1 MKRKRG
7 IYILPSTLTTL
18 GLFSGFYAI
27 ISSVQGDYV
36 HAAWAIIVA
45 VVFDI
50 LDGRVARLLH
60 AESKFGA
67 EYDSLCDM
75 ISFGVAPALLLYL
88 WALGSMGNLGW
99 VASFFVTACA
109 ALRLAR
115 FNTQAAH
122 DDKRYF
128 QGLPTPASAIFISA
142 SVLVY
147 SHYAITPTGFF
158 WTCVAGIL
166 AYLMVSRI
174 RFFAGKD
181 MDIKKPRGFTV
192 LLLVLGV
199 LGVIASYPEAVLFV
213 IALLYCIHG
222 PLLSMYQRQKMLR
235 IRLAR
240 HRRQKRNPEIE
251 AGHD

>member
-1 MKRKRG
+1 
-7 IYILPSTLTTL
+7 
-18 GLFSGFYAI
+18 
-27 ISSVQGDYV
+27 
-36 HAAWAIIVA
+36 
-45 VVFDI
+45 
-50 LDGRVARLLH
+50 
-60 AESKFGA
+60 
-67 EYDSLCDM
+67 M

-88 WALGSMGNLGW
+88 WALESMGNLGW
-99 VASFFVTACA
+99 VAAFFITACS

-128 QGLPTPASAIFISA
+128 QGLPTPATAIFIRSA
-142 SVLVY
+142 VLLY
-147 SHYAITPTGFF
+147 QHYEMQPTALF
-158 WTCVAGIL
+158 WTCIAGTL

-192 LLLVLGV
+192 LLMVLAVLGI
-199 LGVIASYPEAVLFV
+199 IASYPTIVLFS
-213 IALLYCIHG
+213 IALGYCIHG

-235 IRLAR
+235 TRLAR
-240 HRRQKRNPEIE
+240 HRRKKRTPETE